1 MTFHYG
7 RYWAEI
13 QPVRS
18 NQDGA
23 IRYWQY
29 KIYETRSDA
38 FLFDGHDADID
49 SALATTEAHIDFL
62 MHGSQAPR
70 AA

>member
-1 MTFHYG
+1 MTYHYG

-13 QPVRS
+13 TPVRS
-18 NQDGA
+18 VTTDT

-29 KIYETRSDA
+29 KIYQGERY
-38 FLFDGHDADID
+38 LFDGHDVDLS
-49 SALATTEAHIDFL
+49 SARVSTEAHIDL
-62 MHGSQAPR
+62 LIQEDSACMI